1 MCFLLFHCVLHCTA
15 ARHSWLGNDANFL
28 DEEYSI
34 KAAVSLW
41 LPAVEVQVRDEGRVE
56 WRGHTL
62 CIIDICEWLNESRG
76 GGGGESGPPIS
87 ITDSTIQR
95 SHFDYDN
102 AKNTSR
108 WKFKCNFQSGWP
120 AIFHW
125 GFCIFPSF
133 CFLFSLDPLSV
144 KIEFSIW
151 RQYLLFSTMVAGRL
165 ISFQAF

>member
-34 KAAVSLW
+34 KAAVPLW
-41 LPAVEVQVRDEGRVE
+41 LPAVEVQVRDERKRGVGRAHLMHNRHMWMVE
-56 WRGHTL
+56 WKQGKWR
-62 CIIDICEWLNESRG
+62 RRR
-76 GGGGESGPPIS
+76 GPPIS

-151 RQYLLFSTMVAGRL
+151 RQYLLFSTMVAARL